1 MSKKY
6 PGGIIRG
13 TPVVPSGP
21 FEYNTAPGIW
31 TIDQATNFIRQG
43 IWPTAGNFPRDP
55 DFEYVTMLLH
65 GDGTNGGQN
74 NTFLDSSTN
83 NFTITRNGNTTQGSF
98 SPYGPNWS
106 NFFVRSASSYITLSD
121 SSAFS
126 LGISDFT
133 VECWIFPTLSGS
145 TQDISGQADSS
156 ITTTSRSFLLQINGS
171 GNIIAGVWSGSTG
184 YTITSSSAV
193 SFNTWNHIALVRSS
207 GTLTLYVN
215 GVSAGTSSVS
225 TVSVN
230 DSSNNLSIGRFGER
244 NTAYYDGYVSN
255 FRLVVGTA
263 IYTANFT
270 PSTTPLTAVSGTQL
284 LTCQSNRFRDNSTN
298 NFTVTAFGTSS
309 AQRFSP
315 FAPTSPGYTT
325 ATIGGSGYFDGSG
338 DYLNSP
344 SITLSGN
351 FTIEGWVNQ
360 TSLAQNSPQIS
371 VGNDTSSSGTIL
383 LYLSTGG
390 QLAWFINNSGGNGST
405 SVSPGTWNHVAMVRS
420 GSTIT
425 MYLNGVSQGTD
436 ASSTTISGVVNIAST
451 LYSSTRFFGAG
462 YASNVRITTTAVY
475 TGNFTPPTAPVTAIT
490 NTQLLLNFTNAAIF
504 DNAMMNDLETVG
516 NAQISTSVVK
526 YGTGSLA
533 FDGTGDWLLTPAN
546 GSSYRPSMSLKFTIE
561 MWIYSTDPSITN
573 QWLLCTTQ
581 GYQSTDNGFLIGL
594 FDFGLGTGNRIAI
607 AGYGL
612 GAYWFG
618 SSGAVVPTNQWVFVA
633 VVGDGTN
640 CNIYLNGTLTSSAAF
655 PGGYTGPKFGGW
667 IVGAGSVNG
676 GSPIVPYTGYIDDLR
691 ITPGV
696 ARYTANF
703 TPPTAA
709 FPNN

>member
-516 NAQISTSVVK
+516 NAQISTSVVT

-533 FDGTGDWLLTPAN
+533 FDGTGDWLTIPKSPNLALGTTNFTVECWVYVTRTTNNYGRLFWFEINNNGTSGSGLSVEVYSNSGGVFNLNTGAGQVGANSTDYGRNWHHIAVVRYNGTTKLYVNGIATNAGLSDSTNYTASIGPIVGGAYYN
-546 GSSYRPSMSLKFTIE
+546 GSIGNE
-561 MWIYSTDPSITN
+561 
-573 QWLLCTTQ
+573 LLQ
-581 GYQSTDNGFLIGL
+581 
-594 FDFGLGTGNRIAI
+594 
-607 AGYGL
+607 
-612 GAYWFG
+612 
-618 SSGAVVPTNQWVFVA
+618 
-633 VVGDGTN
+633 
-640 CNIYLNGTLTSSAAF
+640 
-655 PGGYTGPKFGGW
+655 
-667 IVGAGSVNG
+667 
-676 GSPIVPYTGYIDDLR
+676 GYIDDFR
-691 ITPGV
+691 ITKGV

-709 FPNN
+709 FPNQ